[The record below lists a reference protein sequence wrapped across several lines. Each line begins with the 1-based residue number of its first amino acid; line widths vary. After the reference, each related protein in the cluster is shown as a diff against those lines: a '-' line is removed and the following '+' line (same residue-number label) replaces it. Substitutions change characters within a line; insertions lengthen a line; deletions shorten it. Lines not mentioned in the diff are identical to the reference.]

1 MELAAAALAQVPAGG
16 GLVSAPRRARAPTP
30 EGEARRVVGND
41 AAPLWVLLG
50 NRLGDNRQLL
60 AIADA
65 LGRPYRAVQLRFG
78 RGARLAPARWF
89 AHRLTWRTEPD
100 LAPPWPRA
108 VLAAGRKSVPAALWI
123 RRASG
128 GTTRLVHVNRPWAPL
143 AWFDLVVTT
152 PQYALPGRDNVLVN
166 LLPFVPPVAPAPL
179 PASFAARAAALP
191 RPWTAVLVGGNSRP
205 FVLDADTATRL
216 AATVN
221 DEVRRAGGAAWVLD
235 SPRTP
240 AAAMAALERA
250 LAVPAQ
256 RVRWGRDE
264 NCYAALLGLA
274 DRFVVTADSASM
286 LAEALLSGR
295 PVTPFAL
302 PAEADWR
309 WRLGARWRAAAEDAP
324 DSLSRRAL
332 DLLVGL
338 GLVSSVR
345 DLGRLQRALADAGVF
360 GDPGRAQALAEAER
374 ARTVARIEAAI
385 EGSSLSPSPAS
396 GRGSD
401 S

>member
-1 MELAAAALAQVPAGG
+1 VSTPGRSQAL
-16 GLVSAPRRARAPTP
+16 TP
-30 EGEARRVVGND
+30 EGEARRVVIRED
-41 AAPLWVLLG
+41 APLWVLLG
-50 NRLGDNRQLL
+50 NRHGDNRQLL
-60 AIADA
+60 AIAEA

-89 AHRLTWRTEPD
+89 AHRLTWRSDPE

-123 RRASG
+123 RRASAG
-128 GTTRLVHVNRPWAPL
+128 KTRLVHVNRPWAPL

-152 PQYALPGRDNVLVN
+152 PQYALPERDNVLVN
-166 LLPFVPPVAPAPL
+166 LLPFVPPVDPAPL

-205 FVLDADTATRL
+205 FVLDAGAATRL

-221 DEVRRAGGAAWVLD
+221 DEVRRAGGGAWVLD

-250 LAVPAQ
+250 LEVPALPA
-256 RVRWGRDE
+256 RFGRDE
-264 NCYAALLGLA
+264 NAYAALLGLA

-286 LAEALLSGR
+286 LTEALLSGK

-302 PAEADWR
+302 PADADWR
-309 WRLGARWRAAAEDAP
+309 WRLGAAWRRAAERAP
-324 DSLSRRAL
+324 RSLAARML
-332 DLLVGL
+332 DKLVGL

-345 DLGRLQRALADAGVF
+345 DLGRLQQELDGAGLFAGEGRALAVA
-360 GDPGRAQALAEAER
+360 AAER
-374 ARTVARIEAAI
+374 ARTVARINAVI
-385 EGSSLSPSPAS
+385 DRP
-396 GRGSD
+396 
-401 S
+401 

>member
-1 MELAAAALAQVPAGG
+1 VRSTE
-16 GLVSAPRRARAPTP
+16 
-30 EGEARRVVGND
+30 VVVTND
-41 AAPLWVLLG
+41 ASLWVLLG
-50 NRLGDNRQLL
+50 NRHGDNRQLL

-89 AHRLTWRTEPD
+89 AHRLTWRPEPA

-152 PQYALPGRDNVLVN
+152 PQYALPERDNVLVN

-179 PASFAARAAALP
+179 PASFAAPAATLP

-205 FVLDADTATRL
+205 FVLDAASATRL

-221 DEVRRAGGAAWVLD
+221 AEVKKGGGGAWVLD

-240 AAAMAALERA
+240 AEATAALERR
-250 LAVPAQ
+250 LEVPALF
-256 RVRWGRDE
+256 VRFGRDE

-274 DRFVVTADSASM
+274 DRFIVTADSASM
-286 LAEALLSGR
+286 LTEALLSGK

-302 PAEADWR
+302 PADADWR
-309 WRLGARWRAAAEDAP
+309 WRLGAAWRRAAERAP
-324 DSLSRRAL
+324 GSASRRLL
-332 DLLVGL
+332 DRLVGL
-338 GLVSSVR
+338 GALASVR
-345 DLGRLQRALADAGVF
+345 DLGKLQQALADAGLF
-360 GDPGRAQALAEAER
+360 DHAGKALALAEEER
-374 ARTVARIEAAI
+374 ARTVARIKAVVDR
-385 EGSSLSPSPAS
+385 P
-396 GRGSD
+396 
-401 S
+401 

>member
-1 MELAAAALAQVPAGG
+1 MSDE
-16 GLVSAPRRARAPTP
+16 S
-30 EGEARRVVGND
+30 
-41 AAPLWVLLG
+41 LWVLLG
-50 NRLGDNRQLL
+50 NRHGDNRQLL

-65 LGRPYRAVQLRFG
+65 LQRPYRAVQLHFR

-89 AHRLTWRTEPD
+89 AHRLTWRTDPP
-100 LAPPWPRA
+100 LVPPWPRA

-128 GTTRLVHVNRPWAPL
+128 GQTRLIHVNRPWAPL

-152 PQYALPGRDNVLVN
+152 PQYALPERANVLTN
-166 LLPFVPPVAPAPL
+166 LLPFVPPQSPVPL

-205 FVLDADTATRL
+205 FVLDDAAAARL

-221 DEVRRAGGAAWVLD
+221 AELRAVGGSAWVLD

-240 AAAMAALERA
+240 ASAMATLERA
-250 LAVPAQ
+250 LEVPAQ
-256 RVRWGRDE
+256 LVRWGRDE

-274 DRFVVTADSASM
+274 DRFIVTADSASM
-286 LAEALLSGR
+286 LTEALLSGR

-309 WRLGARWRAAAEDAP
+309 WRLGAAWRTAAESAP
-324 DSLSRRAL
+324 RSLTRRGL
-332 DLLVGL
+332 DRLVGL

-345 DLGRLQRALADAGVF
+345 DLGLLQRALAEAGLF
-360 GDPGRAQALAEAER
+360 AGAGRPLELAEAER
-374 ARTVARIEAAI
+374 AGTVARINALI
-385 EGSSLSPSPAS
+385 DRP
-396 GRGSD
+396 
-401 S
+401 